1 MFRFKVLATRI
12 DEAYKQFHLW
22 QTKCQTM
29 DEWLIEK
36 EHLTKDVKGISVE
49 NLKALHSK
57 NEVNVSN

>member
-1 MFRFKVLATRI
+1 
-12 DEAYKQFHLW
+12 
-22 QTKCQTM
+22 M

-57 NEVNVSN
+57 NEVNVSVRWYMGDDIQIHPNSNSNFVM